1 MGIPDYPVEEGSVL
15 LLKTSVYHDEVQKA
29 VERLRQD
36 ILRVS
41 LDIHGLPELGLEE
54 HHACAL
60 LTTEARAGGF
70 EIQSPVAGMETAFVA
85 RYDSDKP
92 GPALAFL
99 CEYDA
104 LPGLGHA
111 CGHNIIA
118 AASFGAAMALRTVVD
133 ELGGTLLL
141 IGTPDEEAI
150 SDRSEGGKVVL
161 TRAGVFDGLDAVFM
175 MHPWGGDNQAWG
187 YTFPLKDFTVSFEGK
202 AAHYTQPE
210 NGINALEALI
220 QFLNDVQAIKRGWSP
235 SVMFA
240 YTITDGGGPSAVVIP
255 ASAEAHITMKAF
267 DLAYLQSRFEQVQA
281 CVSAV
286 SAMTGAKGRIRILDE
301 YRHMIPNLHLA
312 ASLGRNLKVLG
323 GIVKN
328 PVESQRELE
337 RRTFPGLSTDAA
349 DVSWVAPSI
358 HGYCSIGGED
368 LAAHTPEFASAAGSA
383 PGNEAAILSAKAMAL
398 TACDILGNPD
408 FARRVKEEFRMYQ
421 DSGFAAVPGI
431 PPSYLPFPP
440 EFLETVSRNGDSS
453 GSPG

>member
-1 MGIPDYPVEEGSVL
+1 L
-15 LLKTSVYHDEVQKA
+15 LLKTSVYHGEVQKA

-36 ILRVS
+36 ILQVS
-41 LDIHGLPELGLEE
+41 LDIHGHPEFGLEE

-60 LTTEARAGGF
+60 LTAEARAGGF
-70 EIQSPVAGMETAFVA
+70 EIQTPVAGMDTAFVA
-85 RYDSDKP
+85 RYGSAKP

-118 AASFGAAMALRTVVD
+118 AASFGAAMALRPIVD

-150 SDRSEGGKVVL
+150 SDRSEGGKVVM
-161 TRAGVFDGLDAVFM
+161 TRAGIFDGLDAVFM

-187 YTFPLKDFTVSFEGK
+187 YTFPLKDFTVRFEGK
-202 AAHYTQPE
+202 TAHYTEPE
-210 NGINALEALI
+210 KGINALEALLM
-220 QFLNDVQAIKRGWSP
+220 FLNDVNAIKRSWSP

-267 DLAYLQSRFEQVQA
+267 DLPYLQSRFEQVQT
-281 CVSAV
+281 CVNAV

-312 ASLGRNLKVLG
+312 ASLERNIKFLG
-323 GIVKN
+323 GNVKD

-368 LAAHTPEFASAAGSA
+368 LAAHTPEFARASGST
-383 PGNEAAILSAKAMAL
+383 PGNEAAILAATAMAL
-398 TACDILGNPD
+398 TACDILGNRD
-408 FARRVKEEFRMYQ
+408 FALRVKAEFQMYR
-421 DSGFAAVPGI
+421 DSGFEAVPGI
-431 PPSYLPFPP
+431 PPSYLPFPLD
-440 EFLETVSRNGDSS
+440 FLEAVSQGRDSS
-453 GSPG
+453 GSPR